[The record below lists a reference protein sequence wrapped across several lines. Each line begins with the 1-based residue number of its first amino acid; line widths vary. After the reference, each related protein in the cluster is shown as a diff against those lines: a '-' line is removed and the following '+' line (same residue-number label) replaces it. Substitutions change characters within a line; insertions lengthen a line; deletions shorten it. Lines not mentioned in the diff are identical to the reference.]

1 MQYIPLIAAP
11 AQNFSIVLGGQS
23 CQINLYSL
31 QTPGDILSTAT
42 STELQGY
49 PALYADLALGTQPVI
64 TCRIVRNLVPWLL
77 DATYQGFIGDLVMID
92 TLADTDPVW
101 TGLGAQYQLVY
112 LSAADL
118 AAGTAP

>member
-1 MQYIPLIAAP
+1 MQSIPIISAP

-31 QTPGDILSTAT
+31 QTPGDILGTVT

-49 PALYADLALGTQPVI
+49 PALYADLLLGTQPI
-64 TCRIVRNLVPWLL
+64 ISCRIVRNLVPWLL